1 MPKPTPSITTPEPS
15 PSTTTS
21 VPPAPSESNPPA
33 VPPTTPDKPKN
44 PKSSLAKTGADSGI
58 LLGLGMA
65 ALIAGGAAVA
75 TRRKMG

>member
-1 MPKPTPSITTPEPS
+1 EQPK
-15 PSTTTS
+15 
-21 VPPAPSESNPPA
+21 
-33 VPPTTPDKPKN
+33 KPKN

-75 TRRKMG
+75 TRRKMD